1 MQNNS
6 PLVGIFLKEGK
17 TRRDSMGYNNVIPPE
32 LILQTIETEM
42 FLNWKLQM
50 NNEIKV

>member
-1 MQNNS
+1 
-6 PLVGIFLKEGK
+6 LIGISLKEGK
-17 TRRDSMGYNNVIPPE
+17 AWGDFIGYNNVIPPE